1 MKKFKIR
8 NEKLIFTI
16 LILTLFVVFL
26 LYYNLVFSVV
36 FARNSFADEMIKISE
51 ENENPIFTVQ
61 KVLLY
66 SSANAIDHSDDQSL
80 KNMSLHQYTDISIYL
95 DNISTISELTDEN
108 TIQQLYIDDIVATSA
123 STMGTKI
130 LNYKNPLDFGKYKVI
145 ETPVNNRIDF
155 NIINTNS
162 ENESTDY
169 SKPTFYTDCSNPISL
184 GYMNQDILTNY
195 AISPEASTV
204 SFNGK
209 VLKEANVNLADI
221 NYSLSFKIHI
231 VNNLNQKF
239 VYQMKLDV
247 GLDDSNGGIY
257 NGYVFKGKNMSGNEY
272 QFFKES

>member
-1 MKKFKIR
+1 
-8 NEKLIFTI
+8 
-16 LILTLFVVFL
+16 
-26 LYYNLVFSVV
+26 
-36 FARNSFADEMIKISE
+36 
-51 ENENPIFTVQ
+51 
-61 KVLLY
+61 
-66 SSANAIDHSDDQSL
+66 
-80 KNMSLHQYTDISIYL
+80 
-95 DNISTISELTDEN
+95 
-108 TIQQLYIDDIVATSA
+108 
-123 STMGTKI
+123 
-130 LNYKNPLDFGKYKVI
+130 
-145 ETPVNNRIDF
+145 
-155 NIINTNS
+155 
-162 ENESTDY
+162 
-169 SKPTFYTDCSNPISL
+169 
-184 GYMNQDILTNY
+184 MNQDILTNY